1 MRAGS
6 TPAPTSRSSSSI
18 FSSTDSEFASEF
30 VPNTASPTFC
40 DRSQRHWRTKRSG
53 SGERSALKGVTTGD
67 RTPVIRWVSF
77 MRDDYR
83 QSCVQG
89 GRCAPCPHP
98 TLKIDNARYVVT
110 VDPQRR
116 IIQDGGVLI
125 ENGRIRQVGKA
136 AELAGARADRVI
148 DARHLVVTPG
158 FVNGHMH
165 ISYAHA
171 VRGIFPD
178 DVGSPLPTVFKLQMA
193 MTEEE
198 EHATSLLGIVELLK
212 NGTVCFV
219 DPGSTKFPDACL
231 QAYEDAGIRVIMG
244 DVRDRS
250 AGAVPAA
257 ALRTAEAVEP
267 HGGVSEEVARAA
279 QRPAARVGHAVLAW
293 RRAAPTCCRRSSAL
307 ADEHGTSLTLHHGS
321 GAKARQDYQ
330 DRLQSRQPDAVPR
343 VARRARPQRRARPR
357 ARHRR
362 RRDRRMARTGTTAA
376 MCPVTAAKG
385 ARGVGEHG
393 RLPELL
399 ARGVKVALGCD
410 SPNNSNHLDIVR
422 ALNMAA
428 IQYKDAR
435 QDMKQIPAETALELA
450 TLTGAQALG
459 VGDEIG
465 SLEPGKK
472 ADLVLFDTQRPEWQA
487 MFNPINNLVYN
498 ADGRSIHTVIVDG
511 RVVVDAYRQT
521 FVDEPRLY
529 AKVQEIGEKLLART
543 GVTLPRSRWPIV

>member
-1 MRAGS
+1 MRA
-6 TPAPTSRSSSSI
+6 
-18 FSSTDSEFASEF
+18 
-30 VPNTASPTFC
+30 
-40 DRSQRHWRTKRSG
+40 
-53 SGERSALKGVTTGD
+53 
-67 RTPVIRWVSF
+67 
-77 MRDDYR
+77 M
-83 QSCVQG
+83 
-89 GRCAPCPHP
+89 P
-98 TLKIDNARYVVT
+98 TLKIDNARYVLT
-110 VDPQRR
+110 LDPQRR
-116 IIQDGGVLI
+116 IVQDGSILI
-125 ENGRIRQVGKA
+125 DNGRITRVGKA
-136 AELAGARADRVI
+136 GELASAGADRVI
-148 DARHLVVTPG
+148 DARQMVVTPG

-231 QAYEDAGIRVIMG
+231 QAYEDAGIRVIIG
-244 DVRDRS
+244 EGVTDR
-250 AGAVPAA
+250 
-257 ALRTAEAVEP
+257 EAPFRLPRYATDEAI
-267 HGGVSEEVARAA
+267 S
-279 QRPAARVGHAVLAW
+279 
-293 RRAAPTCCRRSSAL
+293 RSSSFIKKWHGRLNGRLRAWAMPFSGETCSADLLRALKRL
-307 ADEHGTSLTLHHGS
+307 ADEHRTGLTLHHSTGPQIR
-321 GAKARQDYQ
+321 AECEARFGFRPTEYLESLGIMGPNVVYAHVLGLD
-330 DRLQSRQPDAVPR
+330 DAEI
-343 VARRARPQRRARPR
+343 
-357 ARHRR
+357 
-362 RRDRRMARTGTTAA
+362 DCLARTGTATA

-385 ARGVGEHG
+385 GRGVGEHG

-399 ARGVKVALGCD
+399 AKGVKVALGCD

-511 RVVVDAYRQT
+511 RVVVDAYQQT
-521 FVDEPRLY
+521 FVDEPQLY
-529 AKVQEIGEKLLART
+529 SKVQEIGEKLLART
-543 GVTLPRSRWPIV
+543 GVSLPRSRWPIV

>member
-1 MRAGS
+1 M
-6 TPAPTSRSSSSI
+6 
-18 FSSTDSEFASEF
+18 
-30 VPNTASPTFC
+30 
-40 DRSQRHWRTKRSG
+40 
-53 SGERSALKGVTTGD
+53 
-67 RTPVIRWVSF
+67 
-77 MRDDYR
+77 
-83 QSCVQG
+83 
-89 GRCAPCPHP
+89 P
-98 TLKIDNARYVVT
+98 TLKIDHARYVLT
-110 VDPQRR
+110 LDPQRR
-116 IIQDGGVLI
+116 ILRDGSILI
-125 ENGRIRQVGKA
+125 DNGRITRVGKA
-136 AELAGARADRVI
+136 AELASTGADRVI
-148 DARHLVVTPG
+148 DARQMVVTPG

-165 ISYAHA
+165 ISYGHA

-231 QAYEDAGIRVIMG
+231 QAYEDAGIRVILG
-244 DVRDRS
+244 ECVTDLAAPFPLPRYET
-250 AGAVPAA
+250 AQAVN
-257 ALRTAEAVEP
+257 RTAAFLKSW
-267 HGGVSEEVARAA
+267 HGRLNGRLRAWA
-279 QRPAARVGHAVLAW
+279 MPFSPETCSADLL
-293 RRAAPTCCRRSSAL
+293 RALKRL
-307 ADEHGTSLTLHHGS
+307 ADEHRTSLTLHHGS
-321 GAKARQDYQ
+321 GAKVRQEYQ
-330 DRLQSRQPDAVPR
+330 TRGAASPTHWLESMGVLGPNVVLAHVLGVDA
-343 VARRARPQRRARPR
+343 AEI
-357 ARHRR
+357 
-362 RRDRRMARTGTTAA
+362 DLMARMGTTAA

-385 ARGVGEHG
+385 GRGVGEHG

-399 ARGVKVALGCD
+399 AKGVKVALGCD

-465 SLEPGKK
+465 SLEAGKK

-511 RVVVDAYRQT
+511 RVVIDAYRQA

-529 AKVQEIGEKLLART
+529 SKVQEIGEKLLTRT
-543 GVTLPRSRWPIV
+543 GVSLPPSRWPIV

>member
-1 MRAGS
+1 M
-6 TPAPTSRSSSSI
+6 PAMPS
-18 FSSTDSEFASEF
+18 
-30 VPNTASPTFC
+30 
-40 DRSQRHWRTKRSG
+40 
-53 SGERSALKGVTTGD
+53 
-67 RTPVIRWVSF
+67 
-77 MRDDYR
+77 
-83 QSCVQG
+83 
-89 GRCAPCPHP
+89 
-98 TLKIDNARYVVT
+98 LKIDNARYLVT
-110 VDPQRR
+110 VDSQRR
-116 IIQDGGVLI
+116 IVQGGSVLI
-125 ENGRIRQVGKA
+125 EDGRIRQIGKA

-148 DARHLVVTPG
+148 DARHMVVTPG

-198 EHATSLLGIVELLK
+198 EHATTLLGLVELLK

-219 DPGSTKFPDACL
+219 DPGSTKYPDACL
-231 QAYEDAGIRVIMG
+231 QAYEDAGIRVILG
-244 DVRDRS
+244 ECVTDLS
-250 AGAVPAA
+250 APFPLPRYETAQAA
-257 ALRTAEAVEP
+257 SRTAAFLKSW
-267 HGGVSEEVARAA
+267 HGRLGGRLRAWA
-279 QRPAARVGHAVLAW
+279 MPFSPETCSADLL
-293 RRAAPTCCRRSSAL
+293 RALKQL

-321 GAKARQDYQ
+321 GAKARQEYQ
-330 DRLQSRQPDAVPR
+330 ARGAASPTHWLDTLGVLGPNVVLAHVLGIDA
-343 VARRARPQRRARPR
+343 AEIEL
-357 ARHRR
+357 
-362 RRDRRMARTGTTAA
+362 MARTGATAA

-385 ARGVGEHG
+385 GRGVGEHG

-399 ARGVKVALGCD
+399 AKGVKVALGCD

-435 QDMKQIPAETALELA
+435 QDMKQIPAETAVELA

-459 VGDEIG
+459 VGSEIG
-465 SLEPGKK
+465 SLEVGKK

-487 MFNPINNLVYN
+487 MFNPISNLVYN

-511 RVVVDAYRQT
+511 RVVIDAYRQT
-521 FVDEPRLY
+521 FVDEPKLY

-543 GVTLPRSRWPIV
+543 GVTPGRPRWPIV

>member
-1 MRAGS
+1 M
-6 TPAPTSRSSSSI
+6 PAMPSI
-18 FSSTDSEFASEF
+18 
-30 VPNTASPTFC
+30 
-40 DRSQRHWRTKRSG
+40 
-53 SGERSALKGVTTGD
+53 
-67 RTPVIRWVSF
+67 
-77 MRDDYR
+77 
-83 QSCVQG
+83 
-89 GRCAPCPHP
+89 
-98 TLKIDNARYVVT
+98 KIDNARYLVT

-116 IIQDGGVLI
+116 IVQGGSVLI
-125 ENGRIRQVGKA
+125 EDGRIRQIGKA

-148 DARHLVVTPG
+148 DARHMVVTPG

-198 EHATSLLGIVELLK
+198 EHATTLLGLVELLK

-219 DPGSTKFPDACL
+219 DPGSTKYPDACL
-231 QAYEDAGIRVIMG
+231 QAYEDAAIRVILG
-244 DVRDRS
+244 ECVTDLS
-250 AGAVPAA
+250 APFQLPRYETAQAA
-257 ALRTAEAVEP
+257 SRTAAFLKSW
-267 HGGVSEEVARAA
+267 HGRLGGRLRAWA
-279 QRPAARVGHAVLAW
+279 MPFSPETCSADLL
-293 RRAAPTCCRRSSAL
+293 RALKRL

-321 GAKARQDYQ
+321 GVKARQEYQ
-330 DRLQSRQPDAVPR
+330 
-343 VARRARPQRRARPR
+343 ARGAASPTHWLDTLGVLGPNVVLAHVLGIDT
-357 ARHRR
+357 AEI
-362 RRDRRMARTGTTAA
+362 DLMARTGTTAA

-385 ARGVGEHG
+385 GRGVGEHG

-435 QDMKQIPAETALELA
+435 QDMKQIPAETAVELA

-465 SLEPGKK
+465 SLEVGKR
-472 ADLVLFDTQRPEWQA
+472 ADLVLFDTQRPEWQT
-487 MFNPINNLVYN
+487 MFNPISNLVYN

-511 RVVVDAYRQT
+511 RVVIDAYRQT
-521 FVDEPRLY
+521 FVDEPKLY

-543 GVTLPRSRWPIV
+543 GVTPGRPRWPIV